1 VDAAYIVKKLDCSD
15 VSINN
20 VTVNADQREASVQL
34 PSVMSSEDVHG
45 IIEKLHGSSWHKRHI
60 DVSVMEHASS
70 QSSSHSSSSSNN
82 DASSSSSSSLSNH
95 AFPATQMQSQHLGSL
110 FAPID
115 SGVPF
120 TLFGAAP
127 ANTASDAF
135 VLPPVQATTVA
146 YLNPDEVYFHDSH
159 PPRFDWACVPIIPFS
174 QVLYVSSII
183 GFCCTSFCWKG
194 RTLQT
199 FCCRGV
205 FCAFLLFVN

>member
-15 VSINN
+15 VSSNN

-34 PSVMSSEDVHG
+34 PSSMSSEDVHA
-45 IIEKLHGSSWHKRHI
+45 IVEKLHGSSWHKRNI

-82 DASSSSSSSLSNH
+82 DASSSSSSSSLSNH
-95 AFPATQMQSQHLGSL
+95 AFPASQMQSQHLGSL

-159 PPRFDWACVPIIPFS
+159 PPRFDWASVPIIPFS
-174 QVLYVSSII
+174 QVLYVS
-183 GFCCTSFCWKG
+183 
-194 RTLQT
+194 
-199 FCCRGV
+199 
-205 FCAFLLFVN
+205 FLLLF